1 MGWQVVV
8 LDQAGVESAE
18 TVDVMRNVLE
28 GVAVVFEVVGVA
40 ILALGGLLVGGRA
53 VLGVF
58 ARRPVYGEVRRG
70 LGRVLLLGL
79 EVLVAADVVQTVA
92 VDSTLESVAILGLLV
107 IVRTV
112 LSFALAAEID
122 GVVPWRRTEVKARL
136 AQVAAAADATPDG
149 AAAPTRPV
157 DDLD

>member
-1 MGWQVVV
+1 MAGQIEV
-8 LDQAGVESAE
+8 LAEVGAESGAA
-18 TVDVMRNVLE
+18 VVMRDVLE
-28 GVAVVFEVVGVA
+28 GVAVGFEVVGVA
-40 ILALGGLLVGGRA
+40 ILAIGGLLVGGRA
-53 VLGVF
+53 VVGF
-58 ARRPVYGEVRRG
+58 AVRRPVYSEVRRG

-122 GVVPWRRTEVKARL
+122 GVVPWRRAEVRARL
-136 AQVAAAADATPDG
+136 AAMAAERPEDEAAGPAHED
-149 AAAPTRPV
+149 
-157 DDLD
+157 